1 VARCNLILL
10 GGIAAVVAGVFSF
23 CVTALYILLL
33 MSEGAIPMLVPPL
46 LTLGSILTA
55 FLYVLGLVGL
65 HALSGGRSGMGTAG
79 LVLAALA
86 FGTTLLP
93 WAFGVAYAL
102 YQVVFLSRTVVATS
116 ALIFPQVAVG
126 LLGDALLAGGIL
138 LLAVV
143 GWRARALGR
152 WTFVPFGLAFL
163 YAFPIPLWAAINLG
177 SEIPL
182 PLPPSPALLV
192 GPFWVLLG
200 AVLWRRALGVRTGGA
215 IPAHDGG
222 ARRA

>member
-1 VARCNLILL
+1 VARSDLILL
-10 GGIAAVVAGVFSF
+10 GGIATVVAGVFSF

-46 LTLGSILTA
+46 LTLGGILTA

-102 YQVVFLSRTVVATS
+102 YQVIFLSRTVVATS
-116 ALIFPQVAVG
+116 AMIFPQVAVG

-143 GWRARALGR
+143 ALRARALGR
-152 WTFVPFGLAFL
+152 WTFLPFVLAFL

-177 SEIPL
+177 FEIPL

-200 AVLWRRALGVRTGGA
+200 AVLWRRASGMRAGGA